1 MIGYGRASTTERVL
15 VNNDGLVSRSL
26 LKIQSAPLGNLRE
39 SAFDGDEMNIFV
51 PQSLQTQIELEEI
64 ANVKRQIIS
73 PSTSRTSI
81 GLVQDGLL
89 GAYNLT
95 SPTVRIDWRNA
106 ANIISYTSFENMKKL
121 QKNRDYTGQEIFSLI
136 IPPGINV
143 SVGSIKVKDS
153 ILQEGSRLSKDVL
166 GEKKDFALH
175 QLVWDA
181 YGPDETRN
189 FIDNAQK
196 LINNFNLY
204 NGFTVGYGDAKVDK
218 TVLEDIDKLFMTKQQ
233 KLEHMITEYENN
245 PEMMERDVFEF
256 KLLQEAGILTD
267 VKKLVM
273 ANLKSDNAFNIMFT
287 SGSKGSD
294 LNTGQV
300 IGCLG
305 LLAIEGKLA
314 PKKYNGRTLAY
325 FHQNDD
331 RYASRGVVRESYM
344 DGLTFPSFTYL
355 LMTGREGII
364 DGAIKTA
371 DTGYAQRRLIKCME
385 DHMIKYDCTVRT
397 ANEGLIQLVY
407 GDSGSDTT
415 KQYDYNVDMAKM
427 SNVEL
432 KARFYFDDNS
442 FKDNDKV
449 FKMIKSMRDT
459 FRRCME
465 KSKTE
470 FRALST
476 KVKFPVNFNRVIDNI
491 TNNKD
496 LQKGPI
502 VEPGYVYDKLEEI
515 LSNEFTKLMPMTKEE
530 FEDKNSIKNRDE
542 IVFKTFLKTAL
553 YNALAPKRCVVE
565 RKLTKIQFD
574 KIISEILT
582 IYNKSIVQPGEMVGV
597 LSAHSLGETI
607 TQMNLNT
614 FHAAGIKT
622 MSSTISGIP
631 RIKEILGVSKNI
643 RTPTMSV
650 FLTEEFKTSKDMAKK
665 IASNLKNTTI
675 ADIRGRINIYYDPN
689 PDPSTGIMKN
699 DNIKNAYYTQK
710 TITNKVDCQ
719 TEFRSLPWLMRIE
732 ILKDKM
738 LEKEISLL
746 DIKSKFCNWWEK
758 RYIDTKLLKKEE
770 KRVIN
775 KITNLSVLSN
785 TDNDAQPVIH
795 IRFNV
800 KDADKV
806 KDPFNR
812 EMLNEFIDQII
823 DKFKIK
829 GIDSITDIPDIV
841 PEKLMNVDP
850 ETKEIK
856 NEENYV
862 IYTTGTNLIDIRYM
876 IGIDV
881 LKTISNDIVDVY
893 KNFGIEIA
901 RTRLLRELYDAYDRA
916 NNAVSYTNLSI
927 LIDTMCINGALM
939 SIDRHGMNK
948 SDTDVLGRASFER
961 AVEQI
966 MTAGVFGETDHMRG
980 VSSRIMGG
988 LVIKGGTGFCDVII
1002 DTNQIEKSEYNDTSN
1017 IYRLHTDIRADDI
1030 AKDIISQDV
1039 ENMFIPM

>member
-1 MIGYGRASTTERVL
+1 
-15 VNNDGLVSRSL
+15 
-26 LKIQSAPLGNLRE
+26 
-39 SAFDGDEMNIFV
+39 MNIFV
-51 PQSLQTQIELEEI
+51 PQSIQTQIELEEI

-106 ANIISYTSFENMKKL
+106 ANMISYTSFENMKKIE
-121 QKNRDYTGQEIFSLI
+121 KNKNYTGQELFSLI

-143 SVGSIKVKDS
+143 SVGSLKVKDS
-153 ILQEGSRLSKDVL
+153 VLFEGSRLSKDVL

-181 YGPDETRN
+181 YGPDETRE

-204 NGFTVGYGDAKVDK
+204 YGFTVGYGDAKVDK
-218 TVLEDIDKLFMTKQQ
+218 SVTDDINKLFMTKQQ

-256 KLLQEAGILTD
+256 KLLQEAGILQD
-267 VKKLVM
+267 VAKLIMV
-273 ANLKSDNAFNIMFT
+273 NLKPDNGFNIMVT
-287 SGSKGSD
+287 SGSKGSN
-294 LNTGQV
+294 LNIGQV

-305 LLAIEGKLA
+305 LQAIEGKLA
-314 PKKYNGRTLAY
+314 PKKYNNRTLAY

-331 RYASRGVVRESYM
+331 RLASRGIIRESYM
-344 DGLTFPSFTYL
+344 DGLNFPSFTYL
-355 LMTGREGII
+355 LMSGREGII

-397 ANEGLIQLVY
+397 ANEGVIQLIY

-415 KQYDYNVDMAKM
+415 KQYDYNIDMAKM
-427 SNVEL
+427 SDYEL
-432 KARFYFDDNS
+432 KNKFYFEDKT

-449 FKMIKSMRDT
+449 YEMIKSMRDT
-459 FRRCME
+459 FRYCMI
-465 KSKTE
+465 KAKTE

-476 KVKFPVNFNRVIDNI
+476 KVKFPVNFNRVIDTI
-491 TNNKD
+491 QNNRD
-496 LQKGPI
+496 LQKGDMVLP
-502 VEPGYVYDKLEEI
+502 EYVYKKLEEI
-515 LSNEFTKLMPMTKEE
+515 MANKFTKLMPMTKNEY
-530 FEDKNSIKNRDE
+530 DDDNSIKNRDE
-542 IVFKTFLKTAL
+542 KIFKTFFKTAL

-565 RKLTKIQFD
+565 RKLTKLQFD
-574 KIISEILT
+574 KIISDIIM
-582 IYNKSIVQPGEMVGV
+582 IYNRSIVQPGEMVGI

-622 MSSTISGIP
+622 QSSTIYGIP

-643 RTPTMSV
+643 KTPNMTI
-650 FLTEEFKTSKDMAKK
+650 FLTDEYKTNKDMAKK

-689 PDPSTGIMKN
+689 PDPSHGIMKA
-699 DNIKNAYYTQK
+699 DNVSNAYYTQK
-710 TITNKVDCQ
+710 TMTNRVACQ
-719 TEFRSLPWLMRIE
+719 TEFRSLPWLMKID

-758 RYIDTKLLKKEE
+758 RYIDSKLMKKEE

-785 TDNDAQPVIH
+785 TDNDLQPVIH

-800 KDADKV
+800 KDADKIR
-806 KDPFNR
+806 DPFNR

-829 GIDSITDIPDIV
+829 GIDSISDIPDIV
-841 PEKLMNVDP
+841 PEKLISIDP
-850 ETKEIK
+850 ITNEIK
-856 NEENYV
+856 NDENYV
-862 IYTTGTNLIDIRYM
+862 IYTSGTNLIDIRYI
-876 IGIDV
+876 IGIDIS
-881 LKTISNDIVDVY
+881 KTISNDIVDVY

-901 RTRLLRELYDAYDRA
+901 RTRLLRELFDAYDRA
-916 NNAVSYTNLSI
+916 GNAVSYTNLSI

-966 MTAGVFGETDHMRG
+966 LTAGVFGETDHMRG
-980 VSSRIMGG
+980 VSSRIMTGM
-988 LVIKGGTGFCDVII
+988 VIKGGTGLCDIII
-1002 DTNQIEKSEYNDTSN
+1002 DTNQIEKSEYSDTSN
-1017 IYRLHTDIRADDI
+1017 VYRTHTDIRVDDI
-1030 AKDIISQDV
+1030 AKDIFAQDT

>member
-1 MIGYGRASTTERVL
+1 
-15 VNNDGLVSRSL
+15 
-26 LKIQSAPLGNLRE
+26 
-39 SAFDGDEMNIFV
+39 MNIFV

-121 QKNRDYTGQEIFSLI
+121 EKNRDYTGQEIFSLI

-143 SVGSIKVKDS
+143 SVGALKVKDS
-153 ILQEGSRLSKDVL
+153 VLQEGSRLSKDVL

-181 YGPDETRN
+181 YGPNETRK
-189 FIDNAQK
+189 FIDNAQR

-218 TVLEDIDKLFMTKQQ
+218 SVLEDIDKLFMTKQQ

-256 KLLQEAGILTD
+256 KLLQEAGILQD

-273 ANLKSDNAFNIMFT
+273 ANIKPDNGFNIMVS

-294 LNTGQV
+294 INIGQV

-305 LLAIEGKLA
+305 LQAVEGKLA

-325 FHQNDD
+325 FHQHDD

-355 LMTGREGII
+355 LMSGREGII

-415 KQYDYNVDMAKM
+415 KQYDYNVDLAKM
-427 SNVEL
+427 SNSEL

-449 FKMIKSMRDT
+449 FEMIKSMRDT
-459 FRRCME
+459 FRHCMQ
-465 KSKTE
+465 KAKTE

-502 VEPGYVYDKLEEI
+502 VEPGYVYERLEEI
-515 LSNEFTKLMPMTKEE
+515 LSNGFTKLMPMTKEE

-650 FLTEEFKTSKDMAKK
+650 FLTDEFKTSKDMAKK

-689 PDPSTGIMKN
+689 PDPDTGIMKK
-699 DNIKNAYYTQK
+699 DNVKNAYYTQK
-710 TITNKVDCQ
+710 TMANKVACQ

-758 RYIDTKLLKKEE
+758 RYIDAKLLKKEE

-785 TDNDAQPVIH
+785 TDNDSQPVIH

-800 KDADKV
+800 KDGDKI

-862 IYTTGTNLIDIRYM
+862 INTTGTNLIDIRYI

-916 NNAVSYTNLSI
+916 SNAVSYTNLSI

-1017 IYRLHTDIRADDI
+1017 IYRTHTDIRADDI

>member
-1 MIGYGRASTTERVL
+1 MNVFLPQS
-15 VNNDGLVSRSL
+15 
-26 LKIQSAPLGNLRE
+26 IQS
-39 SAFDGDEMNIFV
+39 
-51 PQSLQTQIELEEI
+51 QIELEEI

-121 QKNRDYTGQEIFSLI
+121 DKNKDYTGQELFSLI

-143 SVGSIKVKDS
+143 SVGNLKVKDS
-153 ILQEGSRLSKDVL
+153 VLQEGSRLSKDVL

-175 QLVWDA
+175 QLIWDA
-181 YGPDETRN
+181 YGPDETRK
-189 FIDNAQK
+189 FLDDAQR
-196 LINNFNLY
+196 LTNNFNLY
-204 NGFTVGYGDAKVDK
+204 YGFTVGYGDAKVDK
-218 TVLEDIDKLFMTKQQ
+218 TVLADIDKLFMTKQQ

-267 VKKLVM
+267 VAKLVM
-273 ANLKSDNAFNIMFT
+273 ANLKQDNGFNIMVT
-287 SGSKGSD
+287 SGSKGSN
-294 LNTGQV
+294 LNIGQV

-305 LLAIEGKLA
+305 LQAIEGKLA
-314 PKKYNGRTLAY
+314 PKKYNNRTLAY

-331 RYASRGVVRESYM
+331 RLASRGIIRESYM
-344 DGLTFPSFTYL
+344 DGLNFPSFTYL
-355 LMTGREGII
+355 LMAGREGII
-364 DGAIKTA
+364 DQAIKTA

-397 ANEGLIQLVY
+397 ANEGLIQLIY

-415 KQYDYNVDMAKM
+415 KQYDYNIDMAKM
-427 SNVEL
+427 SDSEL
-432 KARFYFDDNS
+432 RNRFYFDDNS
-442 FKDNDKV
+442 FKDNNKV
-449 FKMIKSMRDT
+449 FEECKSMRDT
-459 FRRCME
+459 FRYCMM

-476 KVKFPVNFNRVIDNI
+476 KVKFPVNFNRVIDTI
-491 TNNKD
+491 QNNKE
-496 LQKGPI
+496 LQKGDI
-502 VEPGYVYDKLEEI
+502 VKADYVYKKLEEI
-515 LSNEFTKLMPMTKEE
+515 LSNEFTRLMPMTKSEQS
-530 FEDKNSIKNRDE
+530 DNNSIKNRDE
-542 IVFKTFLKTAL
+542 IIFKTFLKTAL
-553 YNALAPKRCVVE
+553 YNALAPKRCIVE
-565 RKLTKIQFD
+565 RKLSKNQFD
-574 KIISEILT
+574 KIIDDIIT
-582 IYNKSIVQPGEMVGV
+582 IYNRSIVQPGEMVGV

-643 RTPTMSV
+643 RTPNMSI
-650 FLTEEFKTSKDMAKK
+650 FLIDEYKASKDMAKK

-699 DNIKNAYYTQK
+699 DNVTGAYYTQK
-710 TITNKVDCQ
+710 TITNKVACQ

-732 ILKDKM
+732 IMKDKM
-738 LEKEISLL
+738 LDKEISLL
-746 DIKSKFCNWWEK
+746 DIKSKFCNWWDK
-758 RYIDTKLLKKEE
+758 RYIDSKLLKKEE

-785 TDNDAQPVIH
+785 TDNDLKPVIH

-800 KDADKV
+800 KDTDKV

-829 GIDSITDIPDIV
+829 GIDSISDIPDIV
-841 PEKLMNVDP
+841 PEKLMNIDP
-850 ETKEIK
+850 ITKEIK
-856 NEENYV
+856 NEENFV
-862 IYTTGTNLIDIRYM
+862 IYTIGTNLIDIRY
-876 IGIDV
+876 ITGIDV
-881 LKTISNDIVDVY
+881 TKTISNDIVDVY

-901 RTRLLRELYDAYDRA
+901 RTRLLRELFDAYDRA
-916 NNAVSYTNLSI
+916 GNAVSYTNLSI

-966 MTAGVFGETDHMRG
+966 LTAGVFGETDHMRG

-1002 DTNQIEKSEYNDTSN
+1002 DTNQIEKSEYSDTSN
-1017 IYRLHTDIRADDI
+1017 NYRTHTDIRVDDI
-1030 AKDIISQDV
+1030 AKDIINQDS
-1039 ENMFIPM
+1039 EDMFIPI